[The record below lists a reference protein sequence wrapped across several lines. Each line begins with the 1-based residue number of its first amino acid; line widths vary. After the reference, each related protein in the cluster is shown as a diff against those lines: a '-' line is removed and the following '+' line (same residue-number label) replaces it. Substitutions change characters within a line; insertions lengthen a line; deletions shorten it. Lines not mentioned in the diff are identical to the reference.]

1 MCPLPRL
8 FVSDGTIEAMK
19 WLALLSMTGDHVNKC
34 LFNGTLPFLFE
45 IGRLAMPLFI
55 FVLAYKLARP
65 GIYENGAY
73 LRIMTRLTIFGL
85 HVIAILVFLIGGTS
99 VEFWWPAVLLP
110 YTPVHAL
117 VDPHSQKIKPDEPLF
132 MWAFLCVSKI

>member
-1 MCPLPRL
+1 MCPLSRL

-45 IGRLAMPLFI
+45 IGRLAMPLFMFI
-55 FVLAYKLARP
+55 FILAYKLARP

-85 HVIAILVFLIGGTS
+85 LATPAFIAFGG
-99 VEFWWPAVLLP
+99 LL
-110 YTPVHAL
+110 
-117 VDPHSQKIKPDEPLF
+117 D
-132 MWAFLCVSKI
+132 